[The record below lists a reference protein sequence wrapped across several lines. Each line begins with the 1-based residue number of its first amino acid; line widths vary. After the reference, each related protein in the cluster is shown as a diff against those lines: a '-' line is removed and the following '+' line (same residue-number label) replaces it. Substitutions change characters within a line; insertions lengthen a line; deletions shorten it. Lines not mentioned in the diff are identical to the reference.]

1 MHPCSYS
8 LLVFC
13 CLPPQSALWSG
24 MEQGA
29 LWTRTQE
36 PMRDCHVITLRTLST
51 GGEDW
56 EELAGAGRGRPLMTS
71 SRPPAPTAVPV
82 FFLTVGVREAGG

>member
-29 LWTRTQE
+29 LWTRNKE
-36 PMRDCHVITLRTLST
+36 PNARRRRCRAPGPVLHPPPSPHRAHHRHRLPDTRPALNTHILKGES
-51 GGEDW
+51 GG
-56 EELAGAGRGRPLMTS
+56 
-71 SRPPAPTAVPV
+71 
-82 FFLTVGVREAGG
+82 

>member
-8 LLVFC
+8 LLVFVVF
-13 CLPPQSALWSG
+13 LPSQTRD
-24 MEQGA
+24 GA
-29 LWTRTQE
+29 RS
-36 PMRDCHVITLRTLST
+36 PMDKDTGAKRDCHVITLRTLST